1 MPGFFP
7 GWGFGR
13 SSSPGASPCARLG
26 LEELVSGL
34 AAVPGIDCV
43 TLTTNGTGLASRA
56 QALRQ
61 AGLAAVNISLD
72 TLDPAVYERIT
83 RRPWLDRALEG
94 LEAARRRGCR

>member
-1 MPGFFP
+1 M
-7 GWGFGR
+7 
-13 SSSPGASPCARLG
+13 
-26 LEELVSGL
+26 SGL

-43 TLTTNGTGLASRA
+43 TLTTNGTGLQSRA

-83 RRPWLDRALEG
+83 RQAVAGQGPGGAGGRPGGGAAGEG
-94 LEAARRRGCR
+94 